1 MYKHILVPTD
11 GSEFSRKG
19 ISHAIALAKLAN
31 AKVTGVIDSRSWEA
45 VRSGHIVALI
55 EREAYERSVAANA
68 KESLAFI
75 AEAAKAAG
83 VPCDVVHTTIGHP
96 YKAIIDT
103 ARSRNCDLIVM
114 ASHGWRGLT
123 AMLIG
128 SETKKVLTHTNIPVL
143 VYR

>member
-1 MYKHILVPTD
+1 MYKHVLVPTD
-11 GSEFSRKG
+11 GSQLSQKA

-31 AKVTGVIDSRSWEA
+31 AKVTGIIDSRSWEA
-45 VRSGHIVALI
+45 VIAGHIAALI
-55 EREAYERSVAANA
+55 EREEYEKSAAANA

-75 AEAAKAAG
+75 TEAAKAAG
-83 VPCDVVHTTIGHP
+83 VPCEVIHTTVGHP

-103 ARSRNCDLIVM
+103 ATSRNCDLIVM

-128 SETKKVLTHTNIPVL
+128 SETKKVLTHTGIPVL

>member
-31 AKVTGVIDSRSWEA
+31 AKITGIIDSRSWEA
-45 VRSGHIVALI
+45 VIAGHIAALI
-55 EREAYERSVAANA
+55 EREEYEKSAAANA

-75 AEAAKAAG
+75 TEAAKAAG
-83 VPCDVVHTTIGHP
+83 VPCEVIHTTVGHP

-103 ARSRNCDLIVM
+103 ATSRNCDLIVM

-128 SETKKVLTHTNIPVL
+128 SETKKVLTHTSIPVL
-143 VYR
+143 VHR

>member
-11 GSEFSRKG
+11 GSELSRKAVG
-19 ISHAIALAKLAN
+19 QAIALAKLAN
-31 AKVTGVIDSRSWEA
+31 AKVTGIIDSRSWEA
-45 VRSGHIVALI
+45 VRAAHIAALI
-55 EREAYERSVAANA
+55 EREEYEKSAATSA
-68 KESLAFI
+68 EESLAFI
-75 AEAAKAAG
+75 TEAAKAAG
-83 VPCDVVHTTIGHP
+83 VPCEVIHTTFGHP

-103 ARSRNCDLIVM
+103 ATSRNCDLIVM

>member
-11 GSEFSRKG
+11 GSELSRKA
-19 ISHAIALAKLAN
+19 ISQAIALAKLAG
-31 AKVTGVIDSRSWEA
+31 AKVTGIIDSRSWEA
-45 VRSGHIVALI
+45 VLAGHVAALM
-55 EREAYERSVAANA
+55 EREEYEKSAAA
-68 KESLAFI
+68 HAEECLAFI
-75 AEAAKAAG
+75 TEAAKAAG
-83 VPCDVVHTTIGHP
+83 VPCDVIHTTVGHP

-128 SETKKVLTHTNIPVL
+128 SETKKVLTHTTIPVL
-143 VYR
+143 VCR

>member
-19 ISHAIALAKLAN
+19 ISHAIALAKLTS
-31 AKVTGVIDSRSWEA
+31 AKITGIIDSRSWEA
-45 VRSGHIVALI
+45 IRAGHIAALM
-55 EREAYERSVAANA
+55 EREEYENRDAANA
-68 KESLAFI
+68 EESLAFI
-75 AEAAKAAG
+75 TEAAKAAG
-83 VPCDVVHTTIGHP
+83 VPCEVIHTTVGHP

-103 ARSRNCDLIVM
+103 ARSKNCDLIVM

-128 SETKKVLTHTNIPVL
+128 SETKKVLTHTEIPVL